1 MSQRARLRF
10 GADSECAEP
19 ESRRVEVCDLGPDVP
34 ARLRSQPGADRLL
47 RAMLRVRVIEPGG
60 PALDELPDMYGRHVL
75 VDGGLQFIP
84 HFPFES
90 GVLYRATFDPRPLGG
105 ARPEEVL
112 TLEFS
117 PSRRKDTGRAQVEQV
132 FPSGDSLPE
141 NLLRFYVRLSHSMQR
156 GRASDEIMLL
166 GPDGMPASDVLYRP
180 PVELWD
186 RSMRHLTIL
195 LDPGRLKRWVGPNRA
210 LGPPLKSGLDYTL
223 VIGPGMIDSSG
234 SSLGQSCHKV
244 FRAAEAVRE
253 PIAIDQWTIDPPT
266 ADTRQPVALGFPR
279 ALDWALLWQSITVA
293 PAGGEPIAGRIVIDR
308 CERRWSFTPAAPWA
322 AGSYTLR
329 VAAGLEDVCGNNTLA
344 AFDGP
349 LQSGSTSAPGMAEHS
364 IRFRVA

>member
-1 MSQRARLRF
+1 VSQRARLKF
-10 GADSECAEP
+10 DSERFEP
-19 ESRRVEVCDLGPDVP
+19 ESQCIEVCDLGPDLL
-34 ARLRSQPGADRLL
+34 ASLGSQQRADRLL
-47 RAMLRVRVIEPGG
+47 RALLRVRVIEPEV
-60 PALDELPDMYGRHVL
+60 PALGELPDICGHHQLM
-75 VDGGLQFIP
+75 DGGLRFIP
-84 HFPFES
+84 HFPFEP
-90 GVLYRATFDPRPLGG
+90 GVRYRARFDPRPLGG
-105 ARPEEVL
+105 PQPGEVL

-117 PSRRKDTGRAQVEQV
+117 PQGRRDTEPARVEQV
-132 FPSGDSLPE
+132 FPSGDSSPE
-141 NLLRFYVRLSHSMQR
+141 NLLRFYVRFSNSMQR

-166 GPDGMPASDVLYRP
+166 GPDGRPASDVLYRP

-234 SSLGQSCHKV
+234 ASLGRSFHKI
-244 FRAAEAVRE
+244 FRAAAAVRE
-253 PIAIDQWTIDPPT
+253 PIRVDQWTTHTPT
-266 ADTRQPVALGFPR
+266 AGSRQPVTLVFPR
-279 ALDWALLWQSITVA
+279 ALDWAMLWQSITVA
-293 PAGGEPIAGRIVIDR
+293 SESGEPIAGRIGIDH
-308 CERRWSFTPAAPWA
+308 CERRWSFTPRARWA

-349 LQSGSTSAPGMAEHS
+349 LQSGSASALGMADQS
-364 IRFRVA
+364 IPFQVA